1 MHFETCAADTMTKS
15 LVTITFEQPIT
26 EAYAMMQQW
35 GVRHLP
41 VRDNEGKI
49 VGILADS
56 DIYRAMMPDR
66 PGFAEGQTVAD
77 FMSWPAISIDESMG
91 ISDVAEAMITEKVS
105 AFLVTKDGGEPT
117 GIVTNEDLLR
127 VLQRILAETTEPAT
141 ASSDEASATGRLSAL
156 PYSPVVREAMRELQ
170 SVGL

>member
-1 MHFETCAADTMTKS
+1 MQNENAAANMTRSMVTVSYDKS
-15 LVTITFEQPIT
+15 IE

-41 VRDNEGKI
+41 VRDARGKI

-56 DIYRAMMPDR
+56 DIYRAMSPR
-66 PGFAEGQTVAD
+66 TPPFEPSQTVGD
-77 FMSWPAISIDESMG
+77 YMSWPAITIDEATP
-91 ISDVAEAMITEKVS
+91 IADVAEAMIVEKVS
-105 AFLVTKDGGEPT
+105 AFLVTKGGAEPS

-127 VLQRILAETTEPAT
+127 VLQRALDEHKPMGIQETVDMPSNAVT
-141 ASSDEASATGRLSAL
+141 AL

-170 SVGL
+170 SLGI